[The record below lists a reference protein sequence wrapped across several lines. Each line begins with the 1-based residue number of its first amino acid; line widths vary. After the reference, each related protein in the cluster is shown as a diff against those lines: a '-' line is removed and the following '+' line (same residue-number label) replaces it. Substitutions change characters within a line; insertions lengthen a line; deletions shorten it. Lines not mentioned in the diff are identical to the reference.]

1 MTGRYFPDDHEVDQ
15 WIASRFLNETD
26 IDTSS
31 PRLDQLIAAT
41 ADTINR
47 FQTGALG
54 MVAEG
59 KAEWVCAVPDEDRT
73 KVRGA
78 VRQIMAAESVGITQ
92 LCPHI
97 NMIRPQ
103 VIICDPPIIVCAE
116 CLPSR
121 CPVIETLGH
130 VWNHECDRCGVH
142 VQMLTPT
149 AVGGLGHFTVHGHVC
164 GSCAADDQR
173 HAFQGADKVVVIDR
187 GNRRVRRR
195 RGVR

>member
-1 MTGRYFPDDHEVDQ
+1 MVY
-15 WIASRFLNETD
+15 
-26 IDTSS
+26 
-31 PRLDQLIAAT
+31 QLQAAT
-41 ADTINR
+41 VDAVNR
-47 FQTGALG
+47 FQAAAPG
-54 MVAEG
+54 MVASG
-59 KAEWVCAVPDEDRT
+59 LGQWAALDIPDRDRT
-73 KVRGA
+73 KIRGA
-78 VRQIMAAESVGITQ
+78 VRQVMAAESAGIIP
-92 LCPHI
+92 LCKHI
-97 NMIRPQ
+97 DMIRPQ